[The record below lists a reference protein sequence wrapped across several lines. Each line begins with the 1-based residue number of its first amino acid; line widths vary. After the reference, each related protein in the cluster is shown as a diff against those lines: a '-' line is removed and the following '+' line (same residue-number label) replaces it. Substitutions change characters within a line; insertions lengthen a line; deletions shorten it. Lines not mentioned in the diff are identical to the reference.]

1 MGIPIGYQCA
11 HPFHDH
17 PDHGQRWHCV
27 MAAQVPGRIGD
38 ACVAGGAAY
47 ADDEVGGCG
56 STGDGDLHLRFQPC
70 YQAGFCCVP
79 VAGCNMKHAT
89 FHSDAI
95 AHVLLGQC
103 WN

>member
-1 MGIPIGYQCA
+1 M
-11 HPFHDH
+11 
-17 PDHGQRWHCV
+17 
-27 MAAQVPGRIGD
+27 PGRIGD

-70 YQAGFCCVP
+70 YQASFCCVP
-79 VAGCNMKHAT
+79 VAGCHMKHAT
-89 FHSDAI
+89 VDFDAI
-95 AHVLLGQC
+95 AHVFLAQC